1 MKNVLRILL
10 LGSSCFLATASA
22 QPAIEKSQTAE
33 IQAIEQHE
41 KQVAIVLAQQG
52 FAAYAALFHQD
63 YRNWG
68 FGRPPRDRATFLADS
83 KRWYD
88 QGNRAIAVQ
97 MQPLHSEIIGDL
109 AFSQYRLREDFNDG
123 TSFVGSFVSV
133 SKKGPNGWLAYN
145 TSYHTEFY
153 GATADAMVVDPA
165 LQPKTN

>member
-1 MKNVLRILL
+1 MKMLFRILL
-10 LGSSCFLATASA
+10 LGSSCFLASATA
-22 QPAIEKSQTAE
+22 QPAIEKSQAAE

-41 KQVAIVLAQQG
+41 KQVAMVLAQQG
-52 FAAYAALFHQD
+52 FAAYAALFHPD

-68 FGRPPRDRATFLADS
+68 FGQPQRDRATFLADS

-88 QGNRAIAVQ
+88 LGNRAIAVQ

-109 AFSQYRLREDFNDG
+109 AISQYRLREDFNDG
-123 TSFVGSFVSV
+123 TSFVGAFVSV